1 MWRKEVLLLGKCEMK
16 TSKEI
21 LNLIQFIVHLPR
33 VIIWSNAKNDWYK
46 TEIYLEYWCV
56 FHHSKKN
63 SGAIIYI
70 GDNYSNANNE
80 YINDYDEYKKCTYDK
95 YVGCVKWIV
104 YTDNV

>member
-1 MWRKEVLLLGKCEMK
+1 M
-16 TSKEI
+16 
-21 LNLIQFIVHLPR
+21 FIFPELSYDPMLKMTGIKLKFIWNIDAYF
-33 VIIWSNAKNDWYK
+33 II
-46 TEIYLEYWCV
+46 E
-56 FHHSKKN
+56 KK

-95 YVGCVKWIV
+95 YVGCMKWIV